1 MTIEDRLR
9 DAIVRHTKGVEPSP
23 DALQRI
29 EEKLMQTQTDLN
41 RKRWLIGLGAAA
53 AAVAVV
59 VGFIALADDDDKVET
74 ADTTSTTVEET
85 TTTESTTTTTE
96 ATTTTSGFAVV
107 DPAPAIF
114 PDPATSQRFEDPG
127 ALVSTFAREYVGM
140 TDPVIGALMQGD
152 SRSGEVEVRGFPE
165 GAPTTVLVRQLE
177 DDTWFVIGAVTDSI
191 RPATPVQGATV
202 TSPIALTG
210 QAYAFEGTV
219 QVELRADGS
228 VEPIAETFVTGRGD
242 GVLGDY
248 GGELAYDPQP
258 HGTYGTLLYLSEGGE
273 DGAPI
278 QFAATRVQLG

>member
-9 DAIVRHTKGVEPSP
+9 GAIARHTSGVEPSP
-23 DALQRI
+23 DALERI

-41 RKRWLIGLGAAA
+41 RKRWLIGIGAAA

-59 VGFIALADDDDKVET
+59 VGILALADDDETVET
-74 ADTTSTTVEET
+74 ADTTTTEAT
-85 TTTESTTTTTE
+85 TTTESTTTTE
-96 ATTTTSGFAVV
+96 ATTTTTEFAVV
-107 DPAPAIF
+107 DPATAIF
-114 PDPATSQRFEDPG
+114 PDPATSQRFDDPG
-127 ALVSTFAREYVGM
+127 ALVSTFARDYVGM
-140 TDPVIGALMQGD
+140 TDPVVGSFMQGD

-191 RPATPVQGATV
+191 RPATPEQGTTV

-219 QVELRADGS
+219 QVELRVDGT
-228 VEPIAETFVTGRGD
+228 VEPLAETFVTGRGD

-248 GGELAYDPQP
+248 AGELPYDPQP
-258 HGTYGTLLYLSEGGE
+258 EGTYATLLYLSESGE

-278 QFAATRVQLG
+278 NFAVTRVQLG